1 MSQIHQAK
9 VSLSAAVCLNR
20 AASFLAGCQR
30 PALSLTLESA
40 PDEVAS
46 ALAEL
51 VASAEIFGCKHSFW
65 RWAADAADLL
75 GRDSDALAYRQRF
88 SSRNEV

>member
-1 MSQIHQAK
+1 MPQNQAK
-9 VSLSAAVCLNR
+9 VSLSAAACLNR

-30 PALSLTLESA
+30 PALSLTVESA
-40 PDEVAS
+40 PDELTS

-75 GRDSDALAYRQRF
+75 GRKSDALIYQQRF